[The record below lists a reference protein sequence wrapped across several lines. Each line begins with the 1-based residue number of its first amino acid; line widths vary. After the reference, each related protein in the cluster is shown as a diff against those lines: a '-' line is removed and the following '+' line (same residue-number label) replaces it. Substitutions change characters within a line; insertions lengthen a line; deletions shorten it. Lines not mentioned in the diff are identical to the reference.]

1 MVLSKWII
9 SPLTSYNLLPWTLQQ
24 LFDVSWGWNTNYPR
38 SLIRDYFHKP
48 MKSLKNPMNPSVI
61 AWGAFIYHPQFL
73 FPLWRSPQNLRWA
86 GHFSEDFCRRSFL
99 VVASFFFWGRRP
111 SNFFCGSSPC
121 LGSQKI
127 YLLLFRAG
135 TLSPIIM
142 EVEHYP
148 RWKETHIEVGP
159 IFHFHDYGR
168 KGTCTVT
175 QEIVIIYIALAHHF
189 LRQNPRKKQSY
200 WWTHGWLCV
209 CNMPEN
215 WIFFVNIPDNVG
227 LKILFYSLSDAHPTS
242 NNDKLNSKLVG
253 GFNHFLFSLLF
264 GEDSHFD

>member
-1 MVLSKWII
+1 
-9 SPLTSYNLLPWTLQQ
+9 
-24 LFDVSWGWNTNYPR
+24 
-38 SLIRDYFHKP
+38 

-61 AWGAFIYHPQFL
+61 AWEFHIPSQVFVSLYEDL
-73 FPLWRSPQNLRWA
+73 LRTW
-86 GHFSEDFCRRSFL
+86 GELGIFQKISQEEFL
-99 VVASFFFWGRRP
+99 VVAPFCFSGRQP

-135 TLSPIIM
+135 TLCPIIM

-148 RWKETHIEVGP
+148 KWKETKKLKRP

-175 QEIVIIYIALAHHF
+175 QETIYFRLGPPS

-200 WWTHGWLCV
+200 WWTHLFALC
-209 CNMPEN
+209 
-215 WIFFVNIPDNVG
+215 F
-227 LKILFYSLSDAHPTS
+227 
-242 NNDKLNSKLVG
+242 
-253 GFNHFLFSLLF
+253 
-264 GEDSHFD
+264 